1 MHVFGAK
8 CVRVANETQNAV
20 SIAKCITSH
29 TKEQMATHK
38 LERGATARSMG
49 TAHTPGMTVTAT
61 RSRNTRATCTGRA
74 PLPARTSVPRAKSA
88 DRGRADRSQRALL
101 HCYIC
106 RRLPSN
112 IQFACT
118 CDQGASRVC
127 VPMRV
132 RKGVC
137 DAWSDTRATAQPS
150 TECGMGKVKIW
161 PRQRQRQ
168 DPRWQEHTD
177 GRRPLA
183 AARGSRTWVC
193 WRGDGPRSR
202 PKHTRDCGCARRR
215 ELQTQGAVRDVLPA
229 LQCVADEGN

>member
-1 MHVFGAK
+1 
-8 CVRVANETQNAV
+8 
-20 SIAKCITSH
+20 
-29 TKEQMATHK
+29 MATHN

-74 PLPARTSVPRAKSA
+74 PLPARRSVPRAKSA

-137 DAWSDTRATAQPS
+137 DAWSDTLATAQPS

-215 ELQTQGAVRDVLPA
+215 ELQTKLGPSLV
-229 LQCVADEGN
+229 